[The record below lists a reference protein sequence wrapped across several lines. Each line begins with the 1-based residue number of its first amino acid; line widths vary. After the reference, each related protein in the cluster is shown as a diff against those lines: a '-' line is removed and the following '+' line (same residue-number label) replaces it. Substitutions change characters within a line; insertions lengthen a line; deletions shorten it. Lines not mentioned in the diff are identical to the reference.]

1 MSHSGALDL
10 SYTRTAAKTAD
21 TDRHRPA
28 PTKGAPAMH
37 RAPAEPG
44 PSPRTGT
51 APRTH
56 ATRVPAPT
64 PLTIIGGGFAGLT
77 AAITAAEAGARVT
90 VYEAH
95 HTLGGRAR
103 TAEGPYRTNEGPHA
117 LYSGGPHWTWL
128 GQRDLI
134 GPLAPLPPLE
144 AARLRLHHK
153 GALRRTPPFAML
165 RLLRPRRT
173 GQQAPVDVDFL
184 TWATEQA
191 GEEAARAAANYSAVA
206 LFHHA
211 PGSLSAAFV
220 QERLRRATKLPPE
233 AHYPRGGWA
242 SVIDRMAARAW
253 NLGVRMET
261 LSRVDTLDTL
271 TGNSSNSSNS
281 SKGRGTGPIIVATS
295 LAAAR
300 RLLKDDSLT
309 WPSGRTALVDLAV
322 RTRRGDAFTVSDL
335 DAPGWIER
343 FTAQDRTLAPAGE
356 QLLQGQFPIG
366 PHESRADG
374 VARAERLLDLGFPGW
389 RDRVT
394 WRREATSNGRT
405 GAVDPP
411 GTSWRDRPAVD
422 RGDGVYLVGDQV
434 AAPGVLSEVSFNSAL
449 AAVSL
454 ALGRRSKNTLDLK
467 RA

>member
-1 MSHSGALDL
+1 M
-10 SYTRTAAKTAD
+10 
-21 TDRHRPA
+21 
-28 PTKGAPAMH
+28 
-37 RAPAEPG
+37 
-44 PSPRTGT
+44 
-51 APRTH
+51 
-56 ATRVPAPT
+56 
-64 PLTIIGGGFAGLT
+64 IGGGFAGLT

-271 TGNSSNSSNS
+271 TGNSSNSS
-281 SKGRGTGPIIVATS
+281 KGRGTGPIIVATS

-322 RTRRGDAFTVSDL
+322 RTRRGDAFAVSDL

>member
-1 MSHSGALDL
+1 MHP
-10 SYTRTAAKTAD
+10 TR
-21 TDRHRPA
+21 RP
-28 PTKGAPAMH
+28 PTH
-37 RAPAEPG
+37 
-44 PSPRTGT
+44 
-51 APRTH
+51 
-56 ATRVPAPT
+56 
-64 PLTIIGGGFAGLT
+64 LTVIGGGFAGLT

-90 VYEAH
+90 VHEAH

-128 GQRDLI
+128 AQRDLI

-144 AARLRLHHK
+144 TTRLRLHHR

-165 RLLRPRRT
+165 KLLRPRRT
-173 GQQAPVDVDFL
+173 GRPAPVDVDFL

-191 GEEAARAAANYSAVA
+191 GEEAARAAANYAAVA
-206 LFHHA
+206 LFHHD

-261 LSRVDTLDTL
+261 LSRIDSLDAL
-271 TGNSSNSSNS
+271 ANPGP
-281 SKGRGTGPIIVATS
+281 GTGPRTGPGPVIVATS
-295 LAAAR
+295 LDAAR

-309 WPSGRTALVDLAV
+309 WPSGRTALLDLAV
-322 RTRRGDAFTVSDL
+322 RTRRGDAFAVSDL
-335 DAPGWIER
+335 DTPGWIER

-356 QLLQGQFPIG
+356 QLIQGQFPIG
-366 PHESRADG
+366 PHESRAAG
-374 VARAERLLDLGFPGW
+374 ITRAEHLLDLGFPGW

-394 WRREATSNGRT
+394 WRREATANGRT
-405 GAVDPP
+405 GAVDPV

-422 RGDGVYLVGDQV
+422 RGDGVYLAGDQV

-467 RA
+467 HA